1 MLLLLHLSRLLL
13 LLLLMLLLLLLLLG
27 HSKARTLHAAYASRI
42 QPHSQGADDDA
53 VAHGASR
60 RHSILM
66 YHMLRARTHLRDS
79 AVESMLNPCSR
90 EAWADTK
97 SQWAALTDDER
108 QHYSDL
114 AVCESFASQ
123 SALDSVLP
131 AQYTSSDCNAVA
143 CEPPSATSPFAGWS
157 ELPLLHI
164 VRASISVELAR
175 VFGCHWYC
183 LSITRWLV
191 SFQKS
196 V

>member
-1 MLLLLHLSRLLL
+1 MLHLSRLLL

-60 RHSILM
+60 RHAILM

-79 AVESMLNPCSR
+79 AVESPLNPCSR

-114 AVCESFASQ
+114 SVCESFASQ

-131 AQYTSSDCNAVA
+131 APLPSHTSSDCNAVV
-143 CEPPSATSPFAGWS
+143 CKPPSATSPFAGWS
-157 ELPLLHI
+157 ALPLLHI
-164 VRASISVELAR
+164 IVRGSIAVELA
-175 VFGCHWYC
+175 
-183 LSITRWLV
+183 LS
-191 SFQKS
+191 
-196 V
+196 

>member
-1 MLLLLHLSRLLL
+1 MLHLSRLLL
-13 LLLLMLLLLLLLLG
+13 LLLLLLLLG

-131 AQYTSSDCNAVA
+131 AQNTSSDCNAVA

-164 VRASISVELAR
+164 VRASIAVELA
-175 VFGCHWYC
+175 
-183 LSITRWLV
+183 LL
-191 SFQKS
+191 
-196 V
+196 